1 MADNTF
7 CAEERLKS
15 HVTIGR
21 LFKEGHSFGMYPLR
35 VVWLPVEAAEG
46 AYPAQFALTVP
57 KRSFK
62 KAVDRN
68 RLRRKIR
75 EAYRLN
81 KAAFY
86 QHLPPKNEEASVQYA
101 LMVIY
106 TAKKSLPYATIQE
119 AMLSLLQKLT
129 RKIGPSSNPTQVQ

>member
-1 MADNTF
+1 MASNTF

-21 LFKEGHSFGMYPLR
+21 LFKEGHSFGVYPLR
-35 VVWLPVEAAEG
+35 VVWLPVVAVG

-57 KRSFK
+57 KRSFR

-75 EAYRLN
+75 ASYQVH
-81 KAAFY
+81 KADFY
-86 QHLPPKNEEASVQYA
+86 AHLAPKEPQVQYA
-101 LMVIY
+101 LMIIY
-106 TAKKSLPYATIQE
+106 TAKEALPYSTIDR
-119 AMLSLLQKLT
+119 AMLRLLQRLA
-129 RKIGPSSNPTQVQ
+129 RKINPPEAGPEVS